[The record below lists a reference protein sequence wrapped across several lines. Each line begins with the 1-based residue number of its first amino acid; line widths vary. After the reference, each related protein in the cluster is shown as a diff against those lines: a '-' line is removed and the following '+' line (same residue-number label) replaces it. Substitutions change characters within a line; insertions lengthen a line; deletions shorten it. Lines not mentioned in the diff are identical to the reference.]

1 MKSSLK
7 LFALRL
13 MAMLCVLGCTA
24 LVSAQSMP
32 ATIHRVAVVGGGETP
47 EVEVAASG
55 PVTPTTQVLQ
65 GPDRVV
71 VDFPGCL
78 PAQTLRGLAV
88 HRGALKA
95 VRTGLFQSNPPI
107 TRVVLD
113 LTAPAQY
120 QVFPSG
126 NNVIIKLTGAA
137 ATAGSSAPGAIAPTS
152 RVSAPVAATALAPDR
167 TNTPALHPAAPPVRR
182 SQPVPQVALAPQL
195 RPPAPAPLAVVT
207 NQPAIEPRVRVNVT
221 HDLMSIVAN
230 RATLSEVLYEVH
242 VKTGADI
249 AIPAGAEQEHV
260 VASLGPAPG
269 KEVLSSLL
277 TGTHFNFII
286 LGAPGE
292 PGGIHQVI
300 LSPKT
305 GDVTPPNPSANPPSM
320 IPEEPP
326 PAEVPADVDG
336 EPPQSEDVEPPR
348 PPNPNQVAPDGSQ
361 MPPDQNAPAQP
372 PPDVAPAQVPP
383 PDVNQPPD

>member
-1 MKSSLK
+1 MKSSPK
-7 LFALRL
+7 LFLIRL
-13 MAMLCVLGCTA
+13 IWLLCVVGSAT
-24 LVSAQSMP
+24 LVCSQSMP

-47 EVEVAASG
+47 EIEVAASG
-55 PVTPTTQVLQ
+55 PVTPTTLVLQ

-88 HRGALKA
+88 HRGVLKA

-113 LTAPAQY
+113 LTVPAQY

-126 NNVIIKLTGAA
+126 NNVIIKLTGGAA
-137 ATAGSSAPGAIAPTS
+137 ADGSAPGARTPTS
-152 RVSAPVAATALAPDR
+152 RALAPLAAASPVPER
-167 TNTPALHPAAPPVRR
+167 TGMPSSRPAATPAGRQQPALQATVG
-182 SQPVPQVALAPQL
+182 APQL
-195 RPPAPAPLAVVT
+195 RPAVPAPLAVVT

-221 HDLMSIVAN
+221 HELMSIVAN

-326 PAEVPADVDG
+326 AEVPADVDNG
-336 EPPQSEDVEPPR
+336 EQPQSEDVEPPR
-348 PPNPNQVAPDGSQ
+348 PPNPNQVTPDGSQ
-361 MPPDQNAPAQP
+361 MPPDQNAPAP
-372 PPDVAPAQVPP
+372 PPSDVAPAQIP
-383 PDVNQPPD
+383 PDANQPPD